1 MGSFGSCNP
10 VNVSSRL
17 SLVRYFSTSFLL
29 YLLLIKNN
37 NNNKREVHWA
47 THFSGLLND
56 SEVVMV
62 EYFVLSLQGRSVY
75 KEEEDKVIYAR

>member
-37 NNNKREVHWA
+37 NNKREVHWA

-62 EYFVLSLQGRSVY
+62 EYFVLSMQGRSVY

>member
-1 MGSFGSCNP
+1 M
-10 VNVSSRL
+10 
-17 SLVRYFSTSFLL
+17 FLL
-29 YLLLIKNN
+29 VSLWFATLAPLFYCTYYLSKIIIINGP
-37 NNNKREVHWA
+37 EVHWA

-56 SEVVMV
+56 LEVVMV

>member
-10 VNVSSRL
+10 VNVSSSL

-29 YLLLIKNN
+29 NLLLIKNN
-37 NNNKREVHWA
+37 NDKREVHWT

-62 EYFVLSLQGRSVY
+62 SILF
-75 KEEEDKVIYAR
+75 

>member
-37 NNNKREVHWA
+37 NNKGEVHWA
-47 THFSGLLND
+47 THFSRLLND